1 MYSSEKY
8 FLCIK
13 SLCPGP
19 GHFLSS
25 ASACIMCEWNL
36 LTWPRLNTKLSTI
49 NHQMY
54 KEDKTCV
61 QLHLFDQIYDTDNT
75 HCARLL
81 VSSNSWGGWIH
92 LNSKNV
98 FAQLPKMT
106 ICLHKL
112 NRKTLSTSWHDQ
124 WKVGKL
130 PVLCSWFQ
138 LMSCKDRLFLTVS
151 PTPRSR
157 LSKA

>member
-81 VSSNSWGGWIH
+81 VRSSSCCGWIH

-98 FAQLPKMT
+98 FAQLPKIT
-106 ICLHKL
+106 ICLHKTEL
-112 NRKTLSTSWHDQ
+112 KNPLDILTWSMESRKAS
-124 WKVGKL
+124 
-130 PVLCSWFQ
+130 CS
-138 LMSCKDRLFLTVS
+138 LFLVPANVVQGS
-151 PTPRSR
+151 FVFNCVPNSAVR
-157 LSKA
+157 LV

>member
-98 FAQLPKMT
+98 SINWIKNPLDILTWSMES
-106 ICLHKL
+106 
-112 NRKTLSTSWHDQ
+112 RKAS
-124 WKVGKL
+124 
-130 PVLCSWFQ
+130 CS
-138 LMSCKDRLFLTVS
+138 LFLVSANVVQGSFVFNCVPNSTV
-151 PTPRSR
+151 R
-157 LSKA
+157 LV

>member
-1 MYSSEKY
+1 MISMTVIFEVDVRCANMPNIKWPRLQTLPTIQNDLEYYIWWKIKIFILREKYLYSSEKY

-81 VSSNSWGGWIH
+81 CWLVAI
-92 LNSKNV
+92 V
-98 FAQLPKMT
+98 EV
-106 ICLHKL
+106 
-112 NRKTLSTSWHDQ
+112 
-124 WKVGKL
+124 VG
-130 PVLCSWFQ
+130 FI
-138 LMSCKDRLFLTVS
+138 
-151 PTPRSR
+151 
-157 LSKA
+157 